1 MNAQTGIVILAG
13 GQATRLP
20 GKLELNAA
28 GVPLLLRVY
37 ANVRGAGPVYV
48 CANQSFPPDIDR
60 ALECPIIIDR
70 WPGGGPLA
78 ALYSALEFVQE
89 PIVFVVAGDAP
100 FVTGAVMA
108 ELLQHWEAGLDAVV
122 PVNNAGHLEPLC
134 ALYDRVRFFH
144 AATPVVQAGSG
155 GVAAAVER
163 LRSKRV
169 RLFDER
175 VLANI
180 NTPADRRAMLQL

>member
-1 MNAQTGIVILAG
+1 MSAQTGIIILAG
-13 GQATRLP
+13 GEATRLP
-20 GKLELNAA
+20 GKLQLNAA

-37 ANVRGAGPVYV
+37 ENVRAAGPVYV
-48 CANQSFPPDIDR
+48 CANHSFPPDIDL

-100 FVTGAVMA
+100 FVTGAVIA
-108 ELLQHWEAGLDAVV
+108 ELLQYWEAGLEAVV
-122 PVNNAGHLEPLC
+122 PVNSAGRLEPLC
-134 ALYDRVRFFH
+134 ALYDRVRLFH
-144 AATPVVQAGSG
+144 AATQVVQEGSG
-155 GVAAAVER
+155 GVAAAVKR

-180 NTPADRRAMLQL
+180 NTPADRRAILQL